1 MTVQNYN
8 KKMIC
13 ANKNRR
19 KAIFYINEVKNPQK
33 MQELLEGDEEKMT
46 YANLYAIFNQIEN
59 IQCNAKR
66 DIMLVMTS

>member
-33 MQELLEGDEEKMT
+33 MQELQEGDEEKMT
-46 YANLYAIFNQIEN
+46 YANLYAIFN
-59 IQCNAKR
+59 
-66 DIMLVMTS
+66 